1 MGFGSNRII
10 LVSLQDCGKLD
21 KLPCLPCVDEW
32 VPSHLQLL
40 KNIMD
45 KDGRH
50 VLAVLFV
57 LIVVEHVFL
66 PTHLAPCRVI
76 GKEIYIP
83 LLPLV
88 QPWQGELNYTFGGY
102 ELIF

>member
-1 MGFGSNRII
+1 MIP
-10 LVSLQDCGKLD
+10 LQDCGKLG

-50 VLAVLFV
+50 VLAVLLV

-66 PTHLAPCRVI
+66 PPHLAPCRVVCE
-76 GKEIYIP
+76 EIYIP
-83 LLPLV
+83 LLSLM